1 MACEQATRRGG
12 LSNITDSMWLVQAF
26 QGWYVADALY
36 NEVNMFALVACKYTD
51 DIPARYPYYNGYHN
65 GWVWI
70 HAFRW

>member
-36 NEVNMFALVACKYTD
+36 NEVSPSVCFPCDCANG
-51 DIPARYPYYNGYHN
+51 IPACHLYYNGHHD
-65 GWVWI
+65 GRLWL
-70 HAFRW
+70 HAFRR